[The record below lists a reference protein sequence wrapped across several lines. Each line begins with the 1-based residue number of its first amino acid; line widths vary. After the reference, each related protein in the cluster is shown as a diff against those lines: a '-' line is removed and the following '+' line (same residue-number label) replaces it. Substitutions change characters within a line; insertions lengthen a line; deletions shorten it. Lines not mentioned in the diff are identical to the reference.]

1 MQIKETFLNL
11 TKTYKNAIDRLEK
24 LFDPEFE
31 KTVKLINSSDGH
43 IVVCGMGK
51 SGLVGRKISATLAS
65 TGTPSY
71 FLHPGE
77 AIHGDLGIVQS
88 KSIIILISYS
98 GETDEILALLPALK
112 RLKVKIIV
120 MTGELN
126 SNLAKNSDI
135 VLNISVDKE
144 ACPLNLAPTTSTLTT
159 LIIGDALA
167 VSLMNLKNFKQE
179 DFALTHP
186 GGSLGRRLL
195 LSVKDEM
202 ITQNLPFV
210 NKNGTMKEV
219 VLKMTES
226 RLGLALIGNEE
237 KLEGIITDGDLRRS
251 LLMSDDFTKIE
262 IKDILNKSPM
272 TVYENDN
279 LQVAHERMK
288 EARLQ
293 SLVVKNNDQVIKLNS
308 DDYVIAINPFNL
320 NDILKESNM
329 LEMSLP
335 YDKLNLVNNQIS
347 FRIGFN
353 KKIDFKNTT
362 NNKNYIDQNL
372 FKESKFKKLSIQHI
386 KEIINARV
394 VEILDHLFN
403 KNKNL
408 KYANKKVLRIDIFFE
423 DKEILDF
430 LGSTF
435 YENLKVDNLE
445 TEIKLIHSDDFFAL
459 SGAAELIYKGWDKEA
474 IPLNVRK
481 KSIISRFFER
491 FF

>member
-11 TKTYKNAIDRLEK
+11 TKTYKNAINRLEK

-31 KTVKLINSSDGH
+31 KAIKLINSSDGH

-98 GETDEILALLPALK
+98 GETDEILALLPALN
-112 RLKVKIIV
+112 RLKVKIIA

-195 LSVKDEM
+195 LSVKEEM
-202 ITQNLPFV
+202 
-210 NKNGTMKEV
+210 
-219 VLKMTES
+219 
-226 RLGLALIGNEE
+226 
-237 KLEGIITDGDLRRS
+237 
-251 LLMSDDFTKIE
+251 
-262 IKDILNKSPM
+262 
-272 TVYENDN
+272 
-279 LQVAHERMK
+279 
-288 EARLQ
+288 
-293 SLVVKNNDQVIKLNS
+293 
-308 DDYVIAINPFNL
+308 
-320 NDILKESNM
+320 
-329 LEMSLP
+329 
-335 YDKLNLVNNQIS
+335 
-347 FRIGFN
+347 
-353 KKIDFKNTT
+353 
-362 NNKNYIDQNL
+362 
-372 FKESKFKKLSIQHI
+372 LS
-386 KEIINARV
+386 
-394 VEILDHLFN
+394 
-403 KNKNL
+403 
-408 KYANKKVLRIDIFFE
+408 
-423 DKEILDF
+423 
-430 LGSTF
+430 
-435 YENLKVDNLE
+435 
-445 TEIKLIHSDDFFAL
+445 LIH
-459 SGAAELIYKGWDKEA
+459 I
-474 IPLNVRK
+474 
-481 KSIISRFFER
+481 
-491 FF
+491 